1 MAGHLM
7 LKKRIARQAM
17 TGGNPAP
24 LAEVG
29 LPPGA
34 PQVAPSSILYVYA
47 PSTVGLGPLAPIV
60 TADGALIPATMPG
73 GWDQLRAA
81 GRPLG

>member
-1 MAGHLM
+1 VASL
-7 LKKRIARQAM
+7 LKKRIVRQTTQA
-17 TGGNPAP
+17 GNMAP
-24 LAEVG
+24 LSEVG

-34 PQVAPSSILYVYA
+34 PSASPSSIIYVYA
-47 PSTVGLGPLAPIV
+47 PSTVGLGPTSPIV

-73 GWDQLRAA
+73 GWDQLRAV

>member
-1 MAGHLM
+1 MASL
-7 LKKRIARQAM
+7 LKKRIVRQAK
-17 TGGNPAP
+17 TGGNLAP

-34 PQVAPSSILYVYA
+34 PTFSPSSIIYLSA
-47 PSTVGLGPLAPIV
+47 PGTVGLGPMAPMV
-60 TADGALIPATMPG
+60 TADGALVPATMPG
-73 GWDQLRAA
+73 GWDQLRQV